1 MKKKRGLAL
10 KTKEAII
17 GYLFITPWILGF
29 MALVATPLGQS
40 FYYSLNNIKILPKG
54 RKFIF
59 VALNNYRDVWLK
71 DMFFI
76 TTLLGFL
83 LDTLLRVPVI
93 VVFALIIA
101 ILINSKIKFKGTF
114 RTIYFLP
121 VIIVSGPV
129 MAELMS
135 QGATTVPIM
144 NTVMITEMLNNVMPN
159 WIATP
164 IVNLFQEIIMI
175 LWYSGVQILMFL
187 AALQKVD
194 ASLYEAAKMD
204 GGSAWEC
211 FWKITLPTL
220 KPMILLNGI
229 YTVVALANSG
239 DNAVIQLIY
248 TNMFSA
254 TRGYG
259 FASAMA
265 WMYSVIVT
273 LMVIIIFAMFREKT
287 HKKLKAKGRW

>member
-159 WIATP
+159 WMATP

-287 HKKLKAKGRW
+287 PKKLKAKGRW